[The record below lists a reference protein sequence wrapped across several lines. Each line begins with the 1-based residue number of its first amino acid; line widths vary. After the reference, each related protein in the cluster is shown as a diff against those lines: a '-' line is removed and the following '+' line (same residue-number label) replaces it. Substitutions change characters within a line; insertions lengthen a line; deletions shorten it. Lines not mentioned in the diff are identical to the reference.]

1 MIYSISTRARWNGIT
16 FEPHELEPLGIEP
29 GARCWGLWA
38 EGHRFDENAR
48 LDGNRWLANEAP
60 HLVVAQMHPNLWPTA
75 FNLQALLERPN
86 STGAPDRRCDP
97 FLGLADAL
105 RRCGVN
111 VLTVRTAQVGYDLIS
126 FDAVCELPSLRPT
139 VARLLDEADGAGT
152 EMERARLQVRKR
164 GLGPKEEATALREPA
179 DQCYRTR
186 ARAFQLLGQLLLPR
200 LLELEAHLT
209 VIDRLRRLWHG
220 VDDENSQRTDRRP
233 DMLLDA
239 KDETRF
245 RLAVGEPWPGCEN
258 DEAKSKASNMLRES
272 YESSWFLNRR
282 ICAAGE
288 NTYFL
293 AYHTLSGRE
302 LARKP
307 VNNLADLSSLRE
319 GSTDATDHDLDTL
332 FQVYFN
338 ALKDRQLD
346 PFFKDLV
353 PASPD
358 FEKGG
363 SSYTVKSAT
372 SERARRNSTP
382 LEFESDSLRLFFQ
395 QQALWPLKISAIPAL
410 AHARVWAYGGASDQ
424 NAPMPLRYEHNR
436 LRPERA
442 PSDSRGDVEDFER
455 IASFLNTHSRI
466 DVDRDERGRFDNDS
480 AVLASMHIRD
490 RFMRMRFS
498 RRKTEKAAFVTLRVE
513 YFASPDPSARVR
525 KGVTSQG
532 LLRAVFGLLS
542 KHEFLAQ
549 RTSNHAFDSD
559 LENESGLVEVIAKAA
574 GPTGVACCAALSQG
588 HRAVLALQDQWQ
600 RELRELLGEPGRWKT
615 INIRVEPGFVP
626 PER

>member
-38 EGHRFDENAR
+38 EGHRFDESSR
-48 LDGNRWLANEAP
+48 LDGERWLANEAP

-86 STGAPDRRCDP
+86 STGAPNRRCDP

-126 FDAVCELPSLRPT
+126 FDAVCELPSLRPAA
-139 VARLLDEADGAGT
+139 ARLLQEADLAGADMEKTRTQVRNRGLTPEDEA
-152 EMERARLQVRKR
+152 K
-164 GLGPKEEATALREPA
+164 ALREPA
-179 DQCYRTR
+179 DQCYRVR
-186 ARAFQLLGQLLLPR
+186 ARAFQLLGQLLLPK
-200 LLELEAHLT
+200 LLELEARLT

-220 VDDENSQRTDRRP
+220 VDENSQGGDRRSN
-233 DMLLDA
+233 MSLDA

-245 RLAVGEPWPGCEN
+245 RLAVGEPWPGCESS
-258 DEAKSKASNMLRES
+258 EATTSATSMLRAS
-272 YESSWFLNRR
+272 YENSWFLNRR

-307 VNNLADLSSLRE
+307 VNSLVARSSLQE
-319 GSTDATDHDLDTL
+319 GWADATDHDLDTL
-332 FQVYFN
+332 FEVYFKT
-338 ALKDRQLD
+338 LKDRQLD
-346 PFFKDLV
+346 PFFRDLV

-358 FEKGG
+358 FAKSGPA
-363 SSYTVKSAT
+363 YTVKSAT
-372 SERARRNSTP
+372 SERARRNTTP
-382 LEFESDSLRLFFQ
+382 LEFESDALRLFFQ

-424 NAPMPLRYEHNR
+424 NAPMPLRYEHSR
-436 LRPERA
+436 LRPERTA
-442 PSDSRGDVEDFER
+442 SDSKGDAGDFER

-513 YFASPDPSARVR
+513 YVASPDPGARVR

-549 RTSNHAFDSD
+549 RISNHAFDSD
-559 LENESGLVEVIAKAA
+559 MENESGLVEVIAKAA
-574 GPTGVACCAALSQG
+574 GPAGVASCTALSRSRG
-588 HRAVLALQDQWQ
+588 DVMAMQDEWQ
-600 RELRELLGEPGRWKT
+600 QELRELLAEPGRWKT
-615 INIRVEPGFVP
+615 ISVRVEPGFVP

>member
-1 MIYSISTRARWNGIT
+1 MIYSISTRARRNGIT

-38 EGHRFDENAR
+38 EGHRFDENSR
-48 LDGNRWLANEAP
+48 LDGDRWLANEAP

-86 STGAPDRRCDP
+86 STGAADRRCDP

-126 FDAVCELPSLRPT
+126 FDAVCELPSLRPAI
-139 VARLLDEADGAGT
+139 ARLLQEADAAGADMENARFQVRRRGLSPEDEAA
-152 EMERARLQVRKR
+152 
-164 GLGPKEEATALREPA
+164 ALREPA
-179 DQCYRTR
+179 DQCYRVR
-186 ARAFQLLGQLLLPR
+186 ARAFQLVGQLLLPQ
-200 LLELEAHLT
+200 LLELEARLT
-209 VIDRLRRLWHG
+209 VIDRLRRLWHR
-220 VDDENSQRTDRRP
+220 VDENPQATDRRP
-233 DMLLDA
+233 TMLPDA

-245 RLAVGEPWPGCEN
+245 RLAVGEPWPGCETE
-258 DEAKSKASNMLRES
+258 EATANASRMLRES
-272 YESSWFLNRR
+272 YQNSWFLNRR

-302 LARKP
+302 LSRKP
-307 VNNLADLSSLRE
+307 VNNLVDFSSLRI
-319 GSTDATDHDLDTL
+319 DATGTTDQDLDTL
-332 FQVYFN
+332 FEVYFKT
-338 ALKDRQLD
+338 LKDRQLD
-346 PFFKDLV
+346 PSFKDLI

-358 FEKGG
+358 FAQSG
-363 SSYTVKSAT
+363 SAYTVRSAA
-372 SERARRNSTP
+372 SERARRNTTP

-395 QQALWPLKISAIPAL
+395 QQALWPLKIFAIPAL
-410 AHARVWAYGGASDQ
+410 AHARVWAYGGASDL

-436 LRPERA
+436 LRPERTDPA
-442 PSDSRGDVEDFER
+442 SKDDVGDFER
-455 IASFLNTHSRI
+455 ISSFLNTHSRI

-490 RFMRMRFS
+490 RFVRMRFS
-498 RRKTEKAAFVTLRVE
+498 RPKTERAAFITLRVK
-513 YFASPDPSARVR
+513 YFASPDPAARR
-525 KGVTSQG
+525 RQGVTSQG
-532 LLRAVFGLLS
+532 LLRAIFALLAR
-542 KHEFLAQ
+542 HEFLTQ

-574 GPTGVACCAALSQG
+574 GTGGLDCCAALSRG
-588 HRAVLALQDQWQ
+588 RRAVIEVQDQWQ
-600 RELRELLGEPGRWKT
+600 RELRDLLGEPGRWKT
-615 INIRVEPGFVP
+615 INIRIEPGFVP